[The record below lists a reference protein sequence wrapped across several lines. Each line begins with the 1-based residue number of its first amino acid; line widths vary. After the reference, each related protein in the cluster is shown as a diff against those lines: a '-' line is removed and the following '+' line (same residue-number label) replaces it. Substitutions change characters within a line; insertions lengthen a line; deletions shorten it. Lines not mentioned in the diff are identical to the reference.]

1 MDFMPRK
8 QWRCNDCKASE
19 LQTFHS
25 PTNCRR
31 THNPKSCRKKT
42 KQFRCSWVDL
52 FYFISKRPISH
63 SPSPFPYILAFR
75 SQMGL
80 WVNCTPLKWDTPFHN
95 KLDHWQ
101 TAWVVRKQRGCVFYW
116 TFHMMAPLTLVANM
130 RRPGAHEPWR
140 RNVSWMISSHSRQRR
155 STRTFFV
162 VGLCVCGF
170 QEVKDSIQYIAMVAF
185 SVIIHSIN
193 GICQW

>member
-8 QWRCNDCKASE
+8 QWRRNDCKASE

-31 THNPKSCRKKT
+31 THNPKS
-42 KQFRCSWVDL
+42 WL
-52 FYFISKRPISH
+52 FLFLFPSVPFLTPPH
-63 SPSPFPYILAFR
+63 PSPTSWPLGVR
-75 SQMGL
+75 WGC

-101 TAWVVRKQRGCVFYW
+101 TARVVRKQRGCVSYW

-130 RRPGAHEPWR
+130 RRPGANEPWR

-170 QEVKDSIQYIAMVAF
+170 QEVKDSIHYIVMLAF

-193 GICQW
+193 GICKC